1 MPLRHRMPTQH
12 TKSKKK
18 MRDSI
23 SHKMTIEDD
32 CIKRVFGPAG
42 LEPNINVLQKYVAL
56 AIVAA
61 ARLQAI
67 VNSGADAIGYPLTNE
82 KRDFLI
88 HLKSTLSV
96 NETHISEAKIEYNTL
111 YNTRISGTLPDE
123 SEIFMGLLTALKYIS
138 HGFGRR

>member
-1 MPLRHRMPTQH
+1 
-12 TKSKKK
+12 
-18 MRDSI
+18 
-23 SHKMTIEDD
+23 MTIEDD